1 MSIILEIVSSFTFRH
16 TILVYTKYWSVK
28 TQTCVL
34 VEYLTE
40 SYFDQRKVEILFDK
54 YKYAYEIKYH
64 GIANILIRT
73 VKFSE
78 VCHLK

>member
-1 MSIILEIVSSFTFRH
+1 MDYVTKIKVLKQHNVMFYRIKKLLIFTLGLWVKIV
-16 TILVYTKYWSVK
+16 
-28 TQTCVL
+28 
-34 VEYLTE
+34 
-40 SYFDQRKVEILFDK
+40 FDK